1 MGLPLRITFK
11 DNDHVYQILNIK
23 LINQHTIEL
32 ELVLDGEKVVIEK
45 DSKNRWIQKEG
56 ELFDPELIQALGRSV
71 SLRMRMN

>member
-56 ELFDPELIQALGRSV
+56 ELFG
-71 SLRMRMN
+71 

>member
-71 SLRMRMN
+71 SRKNL